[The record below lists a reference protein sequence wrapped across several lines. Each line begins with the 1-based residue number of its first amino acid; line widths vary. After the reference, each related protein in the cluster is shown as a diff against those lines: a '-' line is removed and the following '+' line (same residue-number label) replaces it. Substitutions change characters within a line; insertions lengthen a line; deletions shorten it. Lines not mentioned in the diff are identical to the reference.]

1 MTILNWGSSVGNRT
15 IDTSGFFLIPET
27 EAQRLARPGEQPL
40 PANLEGKNDYGL
52 GFRFTI
58 DPTSGDGTFT
68 FLLDGNG
75 LKVSSGFV
83 PYSVPASGVDLLQAI
98 GYPPG
103 VLTSGVYINA
113 LDLTTIR
120 LGDGDDFFGVI
131 GTGINQ
137 AIRAEVNIDAS
148 QGYIFQSNIFAGAGD
163 DTVSALMPW
172 QSVFKGGVS
181 TTYFDAVFGTNPGG
195 GVGVTLDDDLTLQE
209 LSFGDLI
216 VLKGSRFDW
225 DIEFKDGNGDGNVT
239 LESILDESDYLAT
252 SNNNQISGF
261 ERILFGDIFFDL
273 ILYRQQES
281 SVVFGQPD
289 YYLNGQEDLAPEL
302 NSDIASGSSLWEAFR
317 FNRTKLQGITGTATD
332 QTVVFTGDT
341 NDTPLLVGALR
352 FASLNTEAGNDIVE
366 IGTPGQT
373 ALDQAS
379 IDLGSGPDQLKVNGL
394 FTRSSVV
401 GGQGADNIILATIT
415 NSSVDGGTQDDVVEV
430 TTSASQTVFAGG
442 SGNDV
447 LLLPGTFASSL
458 LTSSSSGGA
467 ITFSD
472 AFGNSIT
479 GFETIKFS
487 DISLDALQTL
497 SLTGPATPVA
507 EGANA
512 TYTIALSG
520 TGLTSGESVAF
531 SLQLDNGTA
540 QFTADLAELAQG
552 SLQAA
557 AGIVLSNVSVDAATG
572 LIRAVASASRGF
584 SPAAAIATLTL
595 PVSVDLQNEPA
606 ETFSVTLADFVQAQT
621 VTTTISN
628 VLPATIRLNGPAS
641 VTEGQA
647 ASYAVVL
654 DGVGLA
660 AGRSLTFSLD
670 SAGGTA
676 TEGADFAA
684 LLAANLQ
691 KADGI
696 TLSGISTAADGTVTV
711 TATNTSG
718 AALAVGATVL
728 TVQLPITTDSTVE
741 GNESF
746 GVTLASS
753 TAVVSSGV
761 VTTTINDLVPTPTIA
776 ITGETAVLEGQSAT
790 YAVSLGGSGL
800 LAGQS
805 ISLTLDSASGS
816 ATEGVDF
823 STLTPDGLTAG
834 AGITFGAIATDPIS
848 KAVTLTA
855 TNTSGASLAAGSQ
868 LLSFSLAA
876 TDDFVAESEEVFSIS
891 LTSANA
897 AVSPGVLQTTILNR
911 NVPGVISPG
920 TFNPDRDPP
929 APQTLTGTNKG
940 EEITGG
946 NGRDRLIGNGGA
958 DRLTGGP
965 GADIFER
972 SYNDRTADKIIDFQP
987 GVDKILITDVPR
999 DSYTGKWISRQ
1010 RELIRDRVVR
1020 NVASESAAEKSATP
1034 FVYVRDT
1041 GSLYL
1046 NANGKKNGFGA
1057 EGGLI
1062 AELSEG
1068 LALRRSDVTVSFAD
1082 PLG

>member
-15 IDTSGFFLIPET
+15 IDTNGFFLIPET
-27 EAQRLARPGEQPL
+27 ESQRFARTGEAL

-58 DPTSGDGTFT
+58 DPTSKDGT
-68 FLLDGNG
+68 FLLDSDG
-75 LKVSSGFV
+75 LKISSGSAF
-83 PYSVPASGVDLLQAI
+83 YSAPPTGFDYLEAI

-103 VLTSGVYINA
+103 VLASGLYSNA
-113 LDLTTIR
+113 LTLTTIR
-120 LGDGDDFFGVI
+120 LGDGNDAFRLI
-131 GTGINQ
+131 GARITQ
-137 AIRAEVNIDAS
+137 SIRAEVNIDAS

-163 DTVSALMPW
+163 DSVSALMPW
-172 QSVFKGGVS
+172 QSVFKGGTN

-195 GVGVTLDDDLTLQE
+195 GIGITLDDTLTLQE
-209 LSFGDLI
+209 LSLGDGI

-225 DIEFKDGNGDGNVT
+225 DIEFKDGNGDGTVT
-239 LESILDESDYLAT
+239 LASILDESDYLAT

-261 ERILFGDIFFDL
+261 ERILFGDIYFDL

-289 YYLNGQEDLAPEL
+289 YYLNGQEALAPEL
-302 NSDIASGSSLWEAFR
+302 NSDIGSGSSLWEAFR

-341 NDTPLLVGALR
+341 NDTPFLVGALR
-352 FASLNTEAGNDIVE
+352 FATLNTEAGNDIVE

-379 IDLGSGPDQLKVNGL
+379 IDLGSGTDQLKVNGL

-430 TTSASQTVFAGG
+430 TTSASQTVFSGG

-447 LLLPGTFASSL
+447 LLLPGSFASSL
-458 LTSSSSGGA
+458 LTSSNSTGA
-467 ITFSD
+467 ITFGD
-472 AFGNSIT
+472 AFGNSFT

-497 SLTGPATPVA
+497 SLTGPANPVA
-507 EGANA
+507 EGTSA

-520 TGLTSGESVAF
+520 SGLAGGASVAF
-531 SLQLDNGTA
+531 SLQLGNGTA
-540 QFTADLAELAQG
+540 QFSADLAALVQG

-572 LIRAVASASRGF
+572 LIRAVASAGRGF
-584 SPAAAIATLTL
+584 SPASAIATLTL
-595 PVSVDLQNEPA
+595 PVSIDLQNEPS
-606 ETFSVTLADFVQAQT
+606 ETFTVTLTDFVQAQT
-621 VTTTISN
+621 APTTISN
-628 VLPATIRLNGPAS
+628 VLPVTIRLNGPAS
-641 VTEGQA
+641 ITEGQA

-660 AGRSLTFSLD
+660 AGRSVTFSLD
-670 SAGGTA
+670 SAGGSA
-676 TEGADFAA
+676 IEGTDFVA

-696 TLSGISTAADGTVTV
+696 TLSGVSSAADGTVTV

-718 AALAVGATVL
+718 VALAAGATLL

-746 GVTLASS
+746 GITLASS
-753 TAVVSSGV
+753 TDVVSGGV

-776 ITGETAVLEGQSAT
+776 ITGETAVLEGQSAA
-790 YAVSLGGSGL
+790 YAVSLGGTGL
-800 LAGQS
+800 LADQS
-805 ISLTLDSASGS
+805 ITLTLDSANGS

-823 STLTPDGLTAG
+823 SALTSDGLIAG
-834 AGITFGAIATDPIS
+834 AGITFGAIATDPVS

-876 TDDFVAESEEVFSIS
+876 TDDFVAESDEVFSIS

-897 AVSPGVLQTTILNR
+897 AVSPGVLQTAIQNR
-911 NVPGVISPG
+911 NVPGVINPG
-920 TFNPDRDPP
+920 TFNPDRNTP
-929 APQTLTGTNKG
+929 APQTLTGTNRG

-946 NGRDRLIGNGGA
+946 NGRDRLIGNGGV

-965 GADIFER
+965 GADLFER

-999 DSYTGKWISRQ
+999 DSYTGKWITRQ

-1034 FVYVRDT
+1034 FAYVRDT
-1041 GSLYL
+1041 GSLSL
-1046 NANGKKNGFGA
+1046 NANGKKKGFGA